1 MMAVS
6 RYNHKKGITLY
17 TKWVLADDLKKGFL
31 DKIYQRKLFG
41 VVKDGCQYFSKR
53 DILSAIEQ
61 HLTENQWK

>member
-6 RYNHKKGITLY
+6 DYNHKKEITLFA
-17 TKWVLADDLKKGFL
+17 KWVLADDLKKGFL
-31 DKIYQRKLFG
+31 LKVDQRKLFG

-61 HLTENQWK
+61 HLTENLWK